1 MNQYFKMKNKK
12 KRLLWSI
19 SNCCFKKVIDLDI
32 IAKYGS
38 IIAISIILLSQILN
52 ISESNNIRMSFFSMF
67 INIFF
72 LLVVLNKVEILK
84 LTIFEEQMNSILK
97 FIIFVFVLNFFA
109 YLISEVPIH
118 NYFFAPVSFLG
129 AYFIFVLLKTK

>member
-1 MNQYFKMKNKK
+1 MKNKK

-38 IIAISIILLSQILN
+38 ITAISIILLSQILN

-72 LLVVLNKVEILK
+72 LVVVLNKVEILK

-97 FIIFVFVLNFFA
+97 FIIFIFVLNFFA

>member
-1 MNQYFKMKNKK
+1 MKNKK

>member
-1 MNQYFKMKNKK
+1 MKNKK

-72 LLVVLNKVEILK
+72 LVVVLNKVEILK
-84 LTIFEEQMNSILK
+84 LTIFEEQMNGILK
-97 FIIFVFVLNFFA
+97 FIIFIFVLNFFA

>member
-1 MNQYFKMKNKK
+1 MKNKK

-72 LLVVLNKVEILK
+72 LVVVLNKVEILK
-84 LTIFEEQMNSILK
+84 LTIFEEQMNGILK